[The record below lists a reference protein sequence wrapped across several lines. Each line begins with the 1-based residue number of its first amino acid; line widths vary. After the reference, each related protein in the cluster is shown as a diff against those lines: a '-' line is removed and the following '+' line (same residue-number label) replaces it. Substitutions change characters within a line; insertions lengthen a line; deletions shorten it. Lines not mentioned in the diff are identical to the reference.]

1 MRRERIAIQFQVTF
15 QTGNADKED
24 AHDQLGKSEDSF
36 SQSTAAALCLA
47 AAIGSP
53 AILIGAALIILGSAR
68 ATPGFAAQTGQPCS
82 RCYTSPTGGKDL
94 TDFGKEFKANGN
106 QIKK

>member
-1 MRRERIAIQFQVTF
+1 MVSLANRT
-15 QTGNADKED
+15 T
-24 AHDQLGKSEDSF
+24 F

-47 AAIGSP
+47 AAIGSA
-53 AILIGAALIILGSAR
+53 AILIGAVLIIPGSAR
-68 ATPGFAAQTGQPCS
+68 ATPGFAGQTGQPCS
-82 RCYTSPTGGKDL
+82 RCHTSPAGGKDL